1 MAGEPGMTPHDGG
14 HPNVPASARG
24 FIALIPDAC
33 TSCMLCVRE
42 CPSWCITLESHTENV
57 SDPEARRPRSVS
69 VLDAFS
75 IDYALC
81 MYCGI
86 CVEVCP
92 FDALEWTPAFD
103 YGAADRSGLV
113 QEKDELAAAA
123 PDAQR

>member
-1 MAGEPGMTPHDGG
+1 MTTENVAGGT
-14 HPNVPASARG
+14 VPASARG

-42 CPSWCITLESHTENV
+42 CPSWCITVESHTENV

-92 FDALEWTPAFD
+92 FEALEWTPAFD
-103 YGAADRSGLV
+103 YGSPARAGLV
-113 QEKDELAAAA
+113 QDKDELAAAA
-123 PDAQR
+123 EPRSPSS